1 MKGIRG
7 AIAPVENSS
16 EAIGEKALALFTQ
29 VCQANNLNPDQIV
42 LVIFTCTQDLTAA
55 YPAKALREAGYVQ
68 IPMLC
73 VQEQKVDNSLSQCI
87 RILVLVEDMPVAS
100 HVYIGEARRLRPDWV
115 GETDEPL

>member
-1 MKGIRG
+1 
-7 AIAPVENSS
+7 
-16 EAIGEKALALFTQ
+16 
-29 VCQANNLNPDQIV
+29 
-42 LVIFTCTQDLTAA
+42 
-55 YPAKALREAGYVQ
+55 
-68 IPMLC
+68 MLC